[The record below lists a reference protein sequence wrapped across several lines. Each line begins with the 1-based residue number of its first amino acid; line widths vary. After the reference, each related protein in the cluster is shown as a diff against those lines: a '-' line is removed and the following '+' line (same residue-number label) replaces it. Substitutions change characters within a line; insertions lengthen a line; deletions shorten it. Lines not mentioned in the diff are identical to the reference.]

1 MDYSIIGI
9 LAIII
14 HVIVN
19 INILRT
25 NAKDMSKSDKAY
37 RSFLIAVIVYHYAD
51 LLWGLLM
58 ETHFVTALYVITE
71 FYFAIM
77 AVSVY
82 LWAVFTVYYLASNE
96 VLDRRI
102 KNASRLLLY
111 LQIIFLIANIF
122 KPIMFY
128 YDAAGGYHPLTVR
141 YIFFGIQILM
151 FTFSMIFT
159 FVVARRTSGP
169 AKRRNHTIATFSLIM
184 ILGVTAQMYLPGWPA
199 YSVTYLIGCCLLYTF
214 VVEDKKD
221 EYLRALEEALGREAS
236 QREELGF
243 TRHMAYTDSLTGVK
257 TKNAYILAEEKINK
271 RIGNG
276 EVEKLGIAIFDLNDL
291 KNINDTH
298 GHNAGDQAIV
308 NACHLVCEVF
318 KHSPIYRVGGDEFVV
333 ILEGEDYDR
342 RLSLIQEFNKRI
354 ETNIK
359 NEGVVVSAGLAIYVK
374 DEDKDLNSIF
384 KKADANMYEHKKYL
398 KGSASFHKGTY

>member
-1 MDYSIIGI
+1 MNYSIIGI

-19 INILRT
+19 INILRS
-25 NAKDMSKSDKAY
+25 KDKEMSKPEKAY
-37 RSFLIAVIVYHYAD
+37 RSFLIAVMVYHYTD
-51 LLWGLLM
+51 VLWGLLS
-58 ETHFVTALYVITE
+58 EAHFVTALYIDTLV
-71 FYFAIM
+71 YFAIL

-82 LWAVFTVYYLASNE
+82 LWALFTVYYLASNE
-96 VLDRRI
+96 KLDRRI
-102 KNASRLLLY
+102 KNISRVLLY
-111 LQIIFLIANIF
+111 SQLIVLIINIF

-128 YDAAGGYHPLTVR
+128 FDELGEYHPLAMRFV
-141 YIFFGIQILM
+141 FFGIQIAM
-151 FTFSMIFT
+151 FTFSMFFT
-159 FVVARRTSGP
+159 FLVARKTEGP
-169 AKRRNHTIATFSLIM
+169 ARRRNYTIGTFSLIM
-184 ILGVTAQMYLPGWPA
+184 ILGVTAQMYFPGWPI
-199 YSVTYLIGCCLLYTF
+199 YSIFYLIGCCLLYTF

-221 EYLRALEEALGREAS
+221 EYLKALEEALGREAS

-271 RIGNG
+271 RIDDG
-276 EVEKLGIAIFDLNDL
+276 EIEKLGIAIFDLNDL

-298 GHNAGDQAIV
+298 GHDAGDQAIV
-308 NACHLVCEVF
+308 NACRLISEVF
-318 KHSPIYRVGGDEFVV
+318 ELSSIYRVGGDEYVA
-333 ILEGEDYDR
+333 ILEGEEYDH

-359 NEGVVVSAGLAIYVK
+359 HGNVVVSAGLAIYKK

-398 KGSASFHKGTY
+398 KGLVSLHKAIY

>member
-1 MDYSIIGI
+1 
-9 LAIII
+9 
-14 HVIVN
+14 
-19 INILRT
+19 
-25 NAKDMSKSDKAY
+25 
-37 RSFLIAVIVYHYAD
+37 
-51 LLWGLLM
+51 
-58 ETHFVTALYVITE
+58 
-71 FYFAIM
+71 
-77 AVSVY
+77 
-82 LWAVFTVYYLASNE
+82 
-96 VLDRRI
+96 
-102 KNASRLLLY
+102 
-111 LQIIFLIANIF
+111 
-122 KPIMFY
+122 
-128 YDAAGGYHPLTVR
+128 
-141 YIFFGIQILM
+141 M

-298 GHNAGDQAIV
+298 GHNAGDQAIIK
-308 NACHLVCEVF
+308 ACHLVCEVF

-333 ILEGEDYDR
+333 ILESEDYDR